1 MNKPFK
7 QTARA
12 MVTAREEITDLFGDV
27 YQEKDTDTGK
37 FVFRVGRVLRFNYEG
52 SLTTIKVTKIDRKS
66 KRMWGEHI
74 ELVDQSV
81 TRTHYGHDV
90 DTEQAPPFCNDC
102 QVPVTEVA
110 TEDGMKKYLDRKDR
124 HLSDGTPIDDLDE
137 E

>member
-37 FVFRVGRVLRFNYEG
+37 FVFRKGRVLRFDYEG
-52 SLTTIKVTKIDRKS
+52 SLTTIKVTKIDRRA

-74 ELVDQSV
+74 ELVDQKIVRS
-81 TRTHYGHDV
+81 HYGHDV
-90 DTEQAPPFCNDC
+90 DQKTAPPLCLDCN
-102 QVPVTEVA
+102 VPVTQPS
-110 TEDGMKKYLDRKDR
+110 TEDGDKKALDRQER
-124 HLSDGTPIDDLDE
+124 TFSDGTEIPDDE